1 MNLKDK
7 RLGFQVTALMLLIA
21 LAAGVVG
28 AIGIYGMSQMHDAS
42 DQVYQQ
48 DVVPMNILSQM
59 RFDAEAYMSNVVFA
73 VSARN
78 PQEQQ
83 SFLLQVDQ
91 KKDAMN
97 VHIGKFEAISR
108 SAEEELAWKQFKTLW
123 NNDVVSSQMTLQNAE
138 EGRMA
143 ESLANMFGDAE
154 TKNQQVGDMLQKMV
168 DSKLD
173 KVNRDS
179 MDKMALI
186 FQKASLISIIL
197 IAIDVLVSIVI
208 GWLLGRAL
216 SKMMQQLLQNANEIA
231 AGDIARKKK
240 APWKQWNR
248 EGAELQKAFGDM
260 VVSLRDIMTNVTAMA
275 GQLSQTA
282 QEMRLGAD
290 RC

>member
-154 TKNQQVGDMLQKMV
+154 TKNQQVSGLMLF
-168 DSKLD
+168 L
-173 KVNRDS
+173 
-179 MDKMALI
+179 
-186 FQKASLISIIL
+186 
-197 IAIDVLVSIVI
+197 
-208 GWLLGRAL
+208 
-216 SKMMQQLLQNANEIA
+216 
-231 AGDIARKKK
+231 
-240 APWKQWNR
+240 
-248 EGAELQKAFGDM
+248 
-260 VVSLRDIMTNVTAMA
+260 
-275 GQLSQTA
+275 
-282 QEMRLGAD
+282 
-290 RC
+290 